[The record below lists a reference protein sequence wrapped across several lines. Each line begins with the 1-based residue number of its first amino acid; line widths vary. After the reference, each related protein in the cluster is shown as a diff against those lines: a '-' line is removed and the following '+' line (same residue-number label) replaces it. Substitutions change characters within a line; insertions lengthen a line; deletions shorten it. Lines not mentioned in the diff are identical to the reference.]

1 MWHIRK
7 AQRMQCTPEN
17 TEVAD
22 KSPGSVLH
30 MAKRVY
36 NAMEKN
42 HFTKQCPS
50 KLKPKSVHLVKGT
63 NLSETFFVGMVSCVD
78 TQEMMEDSEEHDG
91 HSRSGQTWLVSL
103 QINGTIVAL
112 RIDAGAQANLISIP
126 EVIAIKEKPKIIK
139 KRVSLKDY
147 NEKDIE
153 NKG

>member
-1 MWHIRK
+1 M
-7 AQRMQCTPEN
+7 
-17 TEVAD
+17 
-22 KSPGSVLH
+22 
-30 MAKRVY
+30 
-36 NAMEKN
+36 
-42 HFTKQCPS
+42 
-50 KLKPKSVHLVKGT
+50 HLVKET
-63 NLSETFFVGMVSCVD
+63 NLSETFFVGMVSCDD

-126 EVIAIKEKPKIIK
+126 EIIAIKEKPKIIK